1 MSLAHRFFALLY
13 VLLILVTAYP
23 AIGCDAIPILVN
35 STVRAEPAGG
45 LSSRQT
51 FVFEVPATGMVSLY
65 VSTPAEG
72 TSHLLLRDAG
82 PDCPGASPLGDS
94 FVSQDPASWVFAVQ
108 EAGTIAFTVASDDH
122 TSALP
127 AFKLRIA
134 FAAESEAP
142 AEVLAPMED
151 VPDRCGAIL
160 GGRGKLP
167 SSQSDHSVFAND
179 VDPWEDDIIIGH
191 RPSGIVASLESSGL
205 PLRVTMWSGSH
216 CTAATQTAAGA
227 LAGNGERVAGLLY
240 AGPFEVAIDS
250 WAGSAGANTLAIR
263 SYDLC
268 SEGEI
273 DDHADNPSCATA
285 LKPSN
290 PLSGT
295 LTNRFGDDEDFATF
309 VLDRT
314 ATMALNLAS
323 RGSSALRLLDD
334 HGQLLGEGTP
344 AAASH
349 VTLTR
354 SLAAGRYFA
363 VVTQTEPEEV
373 SYELSLDFLAQ

>member
-23 AIGCDAIPILVN
+23 AIGCDAMPILVN
-35 STVRAEPAGG
+35 STVRVEPTGG
-45 LSSRQT
+45 RSSRQT

-72 TSHLLLRDAG
+72 ASHLLLRDAG
-82 PDCPGASPLGDS
+82 PNCPGASPLGDS

-108 EAGTIAFTVASDDH
+108 EAGAIAFAVDSDDS
-122 TSALP
+122 TRTLP
-127 AFKLRIA
+127 AFNLRIA
-134 FAAESEAP
+134 FAPESEAP
-142 AEVLAPMED
+142 AEVLAPIED
-151 VPDRCGAIL
+151 VSTLCGTVL
-160 GGRGKLP
+160 GRRGKLLRP
-167 SSQSDHSVFAND
+167 QSDHSVFANE

-191 RPSGIVASLESSGL
+191 RPAGIVASLESSGF

-227 LAGNGERVAGLLY
+227 LAGNGDRVAGLLY

-268 SEGEI
+268 SEGEN
-273 DDHADNPSCATA
+273 DDHGNNPLCATA
-285 LKPSN
+285 MKSGT
-290 PLSGT
+290 PLTGT

-314 ATMALNLAS
+314 ATVTLDLAS
-323 RGSSALRLLDD
+323 KGSGTLRLLDD
-334 HGQLLGEGTP
+334 HGHLLGERIPTTG
-344 AAASH
+344 SL
-349 VTLTR
+349 VTLTQ
-354 SLAAGRYFA
+354 SLAAGRYFVA
-363 VVTQTEPEEV
+363 VTQAEAEEV
-373 SYELSLDFLAQ
+373 SYELSLDSLSP